1 MHTLLHRFIY
11 LATRP
16 LLATITIPHRL
27 YAPDPVAITGS
38 VAPHSVVVL
47 GLLLLTELAAT

>member
-1 MHTLLHRFIY
+1 MHALLHRFIY

-16 LLATITIPHRL
+16 LLAAITIPHRL